1 MHGTNPIDCG
11 ARMLEMTGRELGFL
25 LIGAGIGLLLSAAM
39 LIEAIVQFHHMFIV
53 GVQWRPGSV
62 ILLLPFVLILTGAYL
77 LYRSRSGKKSS

>member
-1 MHGTNPIDCG
+1 
-11 ARMLEMTGRELGFL
+11 MLEMTGRELGFL

-39 LIEAIVQFHHMFIV
+39 LIEAIVQFHHIFIV

>member
-1 MHGTNPIDCG
+1 
-11 ARMLEMTGRELGFL
+11 MLERTGRELGFL

>member
-1 MHGTNPIDCG
+1 
-11 ARMLEMTGRELGFL
+11 MLEMTGRELGFL

>member
-1 MHGTNPIDCG
+1 
-11 ARMLEMTGRELGFL
+11 MLERTGRELGFL
-25 LIGAGIGLLLSAAM
+25 LIGARIDLLLSAAM
-39 LIEAIVQFHHMFIV
+39 LIEAIVQFHHIFIV